1 MRALIVDNFDSFTNN
16 IAQYLY
22 EVCGEQPVVLPN
34 TRSFEQL
41 DLARFDA
48 VVLSPGP
55 GHPTREADFGVCRE
69 VLERAQIPLLGVC
82 LGHQGINCFFG
93 GKVEHAPQPVHGY
106 RTRIR
111 HGGRDLFAGIAQDFE
126 VVRYH
131 SLVCTEVPDCLEVT
145 ARSDCGLV
153 MGLAHRQRPIWG
165 VQFHPESIDSEHG
178 RQILRNFVRL
188 VGEGHA
194 HRREAD
200 IAEALRAA
208 GGPARLDFDFQP
220 LARAPQ
226 PLDAFATQ
234 FAGHAATFW
243 LDSELADRGQA
254 RYSLMGA
261 CDPASALVFGYDV
274 ENRQLSIQGPSGR
287 SLLRGDF
294 FELMGQVMAQLRQP
308 QRPQAPFPFT
318 GGVVGYLGYELKAL
332 TGTDNIHVSELP
344 DALFYLPQNLLV
356 FDHQRNKAWLCHLW
370 GERLTLQPPGK
381 ASRARIPQFLP
392 GPVTESVLGLADC
405 AATYQEKIDHC
416 LRQIVDGESYEIC
429 LTNRARMAC
438 ADAPLKVY
446 QRMRA
451 ISPVPYGAFID
462 TGSFA
467 ILSASPETFL
477 HIDCGGRILSRPIK
491 GTRPRGCNTEV
502 DQSLRQ
508 ELADSPKDR
517 AENLMIVDLVR
528 HDLNGICVPGS
539 VSVPRAFAIES
550 YSSVH
555 QLVSTVEGQL
565 RADVGPFAA
574 IRACFPGGSMTG
586 APKRRTMEI
595 IDRLEAS
602 ARGVYSGALGWIG
615 VDGYTDLS
623 IVIRTAVLKDGTASF
638 GIGGAIVAASDPAE
652 EMRETLVKASVPFHS
667 IRR

>member
-1 MRALIVDNFDSFTNN
+1 MRTLIVDNFDSFTNN

-41 DLARFDA
+41 DLDRFDA

-55 GHPTREADFGVCRE
+55 GHPTRTADFGVCRE
-69 VLERAQIPLLGVC
+69 VLERARIPLLGVC
-82 LGHQGINCFFG
+82 LGHQGINCHFG

-106 RTRIR
+106 RTRI
-111 HGGRDLFAGIAQDFE
+111 HHDGSDLFAGIAQDFE

-131 SLVCTEVPDCLEVT
+131 SLVCTEVPDCLVVT
-145 ARSDCGLV
+145 ARSECGLV
-153 MGLAHRQRPIWG
+153 MGLAHRERPIWG

-178 RQILRNFVRL
+178 RQVLRNFVRM
-188 VGEGHA
+188 VSERRA
-194 HRREAD
+194 HRRQMEV
-200 IAEALRAA
+200 AEALRAA
-208 GGPARLDFDFQP
+208 GGPLRLGFDCQP
-220 LARAPQ
+220 LARLPD
-226 PLDAFATQ
+226 PLDTFASQ
-234 FAGHAATFW
+234 FADAGAAFW

-254 RYSLMGA
+254 RYSLMGGCA
-261 CDPASALVFGYDV
+261 PGAALVFAYDV
-274 ENRQLSIQGPSGR
+274 ENRQLSIDGPQGR
-287 SLLRGDF
+287 SVLKGDF
-294 FELMGQVMAQLRQP
+294 FELMALVMARLRP
-308 QRPQAPFPFT
+308 AQRPDAPFPFT
-318 GGVVGYLGYELKAL
+318 GGLVGYLGYELKAL
-332 TGTDNIHVSELP
+332 TGTDNIHVSALP

-356 FDHQRNKAWLCHLW
+356 FDHLRGKAWQCHLW
-370 GERLTLQPPGK
+370 GERLILKPAREVTRHPPM
-381 ASRARIPQFLP
+381 RFFP
-392 GPVTESVLGLADC
+392 GAVAEAALGLADC
-405 AATYQEKIDHC
+405 AATYREKVDVC
-416 LRQIVDGESYEIC
+416 LRQIIDGESYEIC
-429 LTNRARMAC
+429 LTNRARVAC
-438 ADAPLKVY
+438 AEPPLEVY

-451 ISPVPYGAFID
+451 ISPVPCGAFID
-462 TGSFA
+462 TGDFA

-477 HIDCGGRILSRPIK
+477 RIDLGGRILSRPIK

-508 ELADSPKDR
+508 DLADSSKDR

-539 VSVPRAFAIES
+539 VKVPRAFAIES

-565 RADVGPFAA
+565 RADITPFAA

-595 IDRLEAS
+595 IDRLESS
-602 ARGVYSGALGWIG
+602 ARGVYAGALGWIG

-652 EMRETLVKASVPFHS
+652 EMHETLVKASVPFHS